1 MTCRAWCAT
10 PPGMGGVA
18 IIDLAGDVESILG
31 AIAPPGPWPIGDVCL
46 RDFASIDHGLVV
58 RLAHNR
64 AQLTPHGGPH
74 LVRRISEALSHAGA
88 EWLLNPPSDAYSEAT
103 SSLEAS
109 MLHAIAQAQS
119 PAAIELLLD
128 QPSRW
133 ARDDTPLSSE
143 DLLRSERLNRLIN
156 PPIVAVI
163 GPPNVG
169 KSTLLNALV
178 GRSAAIVSDEPG
190 TTRDHVGIRLSI
202 GGVVVDWIDMPGVRS
217 SSDEIEQEAIRR
229 ATRLLEHATLVVR
242 LFAPN
247 APPAPQCD
255 GLNVLCVVNKADLDG
270 AATLAA
276 AEEAVLVSALRGEGL
291 DLLSK
296 AIGERLVP
304 QADRRHP
311 DRWDFPGRA

>member
-18 IIDLAGDVESILG
+18 IIELAGDVEVVLET
-31 AIAPPGPWPIGDVCL
+31 IASPGPWPIGEVRL

-58 RLAHNR
+58 RLAHDR

-74 LVRRISEALSHAGA
+74 LVRRIGEALSDVGV
-88 EWLLNPPSDAYSEAT
+88 EWLVNPPSDAYAEAA
-103 SSLEAS
+103 SSIEAS
-109 MLHAIAQAQS
+109 MLHAVARAQS

-133 ARDDTPLSSE
+133 AREDTPLSNE
-143 DLLRSERLNRLIN
+143 DHQRSERLNRLIN
-156 PPIVAVI
+156 PPMVAVV
-163 GPPNVG
+163 GAPNVG

-178 GRSAAIVSDEPG
+178 GRSASIVSAEPG
-190 TTRDHVGIRLSI
+190 TTRDHVGVRISI
-202 GGVVVDWIDMPGVRS
+202 GGVVVEWIDMPGVRS
-217 SSDEIEQEAIRR
+217 SSDAIEQEAIRR
-229 ATRLLEHATLVVR
+229 ATGLLDDATLVIR
-242 LFAPN
+242 LLAPN
-247 APPAPQCD
+247 APPAPQCA
-255 GLNVLCVVNKADLDG
+255 GAEVLCVLNKADLDG

-276 AEEAVLVSALRGEGL
+276 AEGAVLVSALQGDGL
-291 DLLSK
+291 DALCK

-311 DRWDFPGRA
+311 GRWDFPGRA